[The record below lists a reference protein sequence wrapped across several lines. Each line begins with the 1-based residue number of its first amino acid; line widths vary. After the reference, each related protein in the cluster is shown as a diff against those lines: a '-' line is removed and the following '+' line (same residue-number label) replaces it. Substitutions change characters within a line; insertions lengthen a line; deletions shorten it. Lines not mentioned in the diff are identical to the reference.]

1 MIKKYSDNK
10 LIALNMIWSMV
21 AVAVNYAITFFMTSY
36 VTNTAGAE
44 RFGFVTLSN
53 TLTSYIDVISN
64 CIKRLCVQIYINSI
78 S

>member
-44 RFGFVTLSN
+44 AFGFVTLSN
-53 TLTSYIDVISN
+53 TLTS
-64 CIKRLCVQIYINSI
+64 
-78 S
+78 